1 MSGISKKN
9 VSNIKRVFDS
19 SKRSGSSVSSKN
31 KIHIAQN
38 RMLQSKLQQNLLL
51 NGQIHDISRRFFNT
65 LFSVADRIRQKLSVG
80 LMLRASPRT
89 TREEKKKQWR
99 HKRSD
104 HHHQLHCADILRVL
118 HPLPTGHGYPWCNDQ
133 DRSKMCYKQASIN
146 TQR

>member
-9 VSNIKRVFDS
+9 VSNIKRVFDRN
-19 SKRSGSSVSSKN
+19 KRSGSSVSSKN

-51 NGQIHDISRRFFNT
+51 NGQIHDVSRRFFNT

-89 TREEKKKQWR
+89 TREEKKTGGDTK
-99 HKRSD
+99 D
-104 HHHQLHCADILRVL
+104 LTTTTNYTVL
-118 HPLPTGHGYPWCNDQ
+118 TSSEYCTHYPRGMGTHGVMTRTEARCVTNKP
-133 DRSKMCYKQASIN
+133 R
-146 TQR
+146 